1 MVTKKKSVKSEENT
15 EKKTKRK
22 SSGRKSSKKTTTK
35 KMSKEDIQR
44 ELNAIADAK
53 LAAAGVK
60 TEVKYEDITPEE
72 ATSIGKPIDEAIM
85 EFLKEPSNLQEYDE
99 YQPIMNVLTRM
110 YETSEEKYQNVRF
123 MKERKT
129 IIVDL
134 DKKIYKDLDKE
145 INRIK
150 TQLGYD
156 TLKFN
161 GVEDI
166 TRNRIMIMIR
176 VK

>member
-1 MVTKKKSVKSEENT
+1 MANKKKTT
-15 EKKTKRK
+15 EKKTT
-22 SSGRKSSKKTTTK
+22 KKTVKTTKTTK
-35 KMSKEDIQR
+35 KKLTKEQIQK
-44 ELNAIADAK
+44 ELNAMADAK

-60 TEVKYEDITPEE
+60 PVAKYEDITVEE
-72 ATSIGKPIDEAIM
+72 AVSIGKPIDEAIM
-85 EFLKEPSNLQEYDE
+85 EFLKEPSNLESFDE
-99 YQPIMNVLTRM
+99 YQPIMNILTRM
-110 YETSEEKYQNVRF
+110 YETSEEEYKNVRF
-123 MKERKT
+123 IKERKT
-129 IIVDL
+129 IVVDL

-166 TRNRIMIMIR
+166 TNNRIMIMIR
-176 VK
+176 MK

>member
-1 MVTKKKSVKSEENT
+1 MATK
-15 EKKTKRK
+15 
-22 SSGRKSSKKTTTK
+22 KKTTTK
-35 KMSKEDIQR
+35 KTTKKTTTRKATSKKLSKAEIQK

-60 TEVKYEDITPEE
+60 PEVKYEDITPEE
-72 ATSIGKPIDEAIM
+72 AASIGKPIDEAIM
-85 EFLKEPSNLQEYDE
+85 EFLKEPSNLQDYNE

-110 YETSEEKYQNVRF
+110 YETSEEEYQNVKF
-123 MKERKT
+123 MKDRKT

-134 DKKIYKDLDKE
+134 DKKIYKDLDRE

-166 TRNRIMIMIR
+166 TNNRIMIMIR
-176 VK
+176 MK

>member
-1 MVTKKKSVKSEENT
+1 MVTKNKETSTKKTVKKSKSNKVT
-15 EKKTKRK
+15 KK
-22 SSGRKSSKKTTTK
+22 SKTTTVK
-35 KMSKEDIQR
+35 KPSKEDIQR

-60 TEVKYEDITPEE
+60 SDVKFEDVKVEE
-72 ATSIGKPIDEAIM
+72 AVDLGTEIDKAILD
-85 EFLKEPSNLQEYDE
+85 FLKEPSNLEDYNE
-99 YQPIMNVLTRM
+99 FQPIMNVLTRM
-110 YETSEEKYQNVRF
+110 YETSEEEYQNVKF
-123 MKERKT
+123 IKERKT
-129 IIVDL
+129 IVVDL

-166 TRNRIMIMIR
+166 STNRIMIMIR
-176 VK
+176 MK

>member
-1 MVTKKKSVKSEENT
+1 MANKKKTT
-15 EKKTKRK
+15 EKKT
-22 SSGRKSSKKTTTK
+22 SKKTVKTTKTTK
-35 KMSKEDIQR
+35 KKLTKEQIQR
-44 ELNAIADAK
+44 ELNAMADAK

-60 TEVKYEDITPEE
+60 PAAKYEDITVEE
-72 ATSIGKPIDEAIM
+72 AVNIGKPIDEAIM
-85 EFLKEPSNLQEYDE
+85 EFLKEPSNLESYDE
-99 YQPIMNVLTRM
+99 FQPIMNVLTRM
-110 YETSEEKYQNVRF
+110 YETSEEEYKNVRF
-123 MKERKT
+123 IKERKT
-129 IIVDL
+129 IVVDL

-166 TRNRIMIMIR
+166 TNNRIMIMIR
-176 VK
+176 MK